1 MVGETGSET
10 VPGVVD
16 GIDGDLARV
25 LIGPDEAEWFFPLAT
40 LPEGVV
46 VGNVVAFVDD
56 GGRYVADG
64 FVGTRQTENSIEERL
79 SRSIN
84 RRRTA
89 EMSRADLQRAIDD
102 ADRMG

>member
-1 MVGETGSET
+1 MGNEGSET
-10 VPGVVD
+10 VPGTVE

-25 LIGPDEAEWFFPLAT
+25 LIGPDEDEWFFPLAT

-46 VGNVVAFVDD
+46 VGNVVAFTEDD
-56 GGRYVADG
+56 GRFVADG
-64 FVGTRQTENSIEERL
+64 YVGTRQTENSIEERL

-89 EMSRADLQRAIDD
+89 EMSRTDLQRAIDD
-102 ADRMG
+102 ANRTG